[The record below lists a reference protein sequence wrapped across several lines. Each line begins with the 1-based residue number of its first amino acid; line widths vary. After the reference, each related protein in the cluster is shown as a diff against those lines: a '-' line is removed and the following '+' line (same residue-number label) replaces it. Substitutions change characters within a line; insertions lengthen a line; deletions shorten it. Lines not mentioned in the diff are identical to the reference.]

1 MDVVKAVGKW
11 MLLVQMIVVIVVT
24 GQGGSFD
31 FGAYIMEVD
40 PVVVV
45 GEVGDE

>member
-1 MDVVKAVGKW
+1 
-11 MLLVQMIVVIVVT
+11 MLLGQMIVVNVVS

-31 FGAYIMEVD
+31 FGAHIMEVD